1 MQALLAASRSIDA
14 VTVFIGRQVK
24 WLVLVAVIVSAGNAI
39 IRKAF
44 DSSSNSWLELQWYL
58 FGAVFMLAAA
68 YTLQRNAHI
77 RIDVVSSHLQKR
89 TRDWIDLFG
98 HVVFL
103 LPFVGM
109 MLWLCIPFFWESYQ
123 SQEMSMNSGGLMVWP
138 AKLIIL
144 VGFILLLAQA
154 FSEIIKRIAI
164 LTGRID
170 DPHEPLSIPAVL
182 EPQISAAGRDPH
194 GPGAGEIR

>member
-14 VTVFIGRQVK
+14 VTGFIGRQVK

-103 LPFVGM
+103 LPFVSM
-109 MLWLCIPFFWESYQ
+109 MLWLCLPFFWESYK
-123 SQEMSMNSGGLMVWP
+123 SQEMSMNSGGLIVWP

-144 VGFILLLAQA
+144 VGFALLLAQA

-170 DPHEPLSIPAVL
+170 DPHEPLNIPAVL
-182 EPQISAAGRDPH
+182 EPQISATGRDPH
-194 GPGAGEIR
+194 GPGAGDIR